1 MRTIFPYFGS
11 KKCYASMCWE
21 RFGDPNTYVEP
32 FAGSLAVLLRRP
44 QIYSNKRRFEI
55 VGDLSGK
62 ICNFWRALKI
72 DPEAIAKEIVYPP
85 IHLDMQARNKFIKDW
100 CEVNKAKLE
109 LNPDYCDVK
118 VAAWFIW
125 GQCLSI
131 GLNFGSCND
140 PQVPNMAGS
149 ALSQVQS
156 IYQSMSVNEAVDYNN
171 KLLSQIADR
180 LASVA
185 IFNKPWKSCF
195 SGRVMEHREAEE
207 VAVFLDPPYKLEK
220 RSKTYENEH
229 QSETAAEASYEWA
242 IEHGEKYRIAYCCHE
257 GDFPVPKKWEVNY
270 KELHAHTSSINRG
283 KVLDCIMF
291 SPKCGMRG
299 TLFEGDF

>member
-44 QIYSNKRRFEI
+44 AIYQNKRRFEI

-62 ICNFWRALKI
+62 ICNFWRALKR
-72 DPEAIAKEIVYPP
+72 DPESIAREIVYPP
-85 IHLDMQARNKFIKDW
+85 LHLDMQSRNDYLKQWFIDHQDQ
-100 CEVNKAKLE
+100 LRSD
-109 LNPDYCDVK
+109 PHFCDIQI
-118 VAAWFIW
+118 AAWWLW

-131 GLNFGSCND
+131 GLNFGGCND

-156 IYQSMSVNEAVDYNN
+156 IYQVMSIDEAVEYNTR
-171 KLLSQIADR
+171 LLRKIADR

-185 IFNKPWKSCF
+185 VFNKPWKQCF
-195 SGRVMEHREAEE
+195 SGRVMEHREAKE
-207 VAVFLDPPYKLEK
+207 VAIFLDPPYKLEK
-220 RSKTYENEH
+220 RGKTYENED
-229 QSETAAEASYEWA
+229 QAEDAAIESYKWA
-242 IEHGEKYRIAYCCHE
+242 IEHGEKYRIGYCCHE
-257 GDFPVPKKWEVNY
+257 GDFEIPAGWEVNTR
-270 KELHAHTSSINRG
+270 ELHSHTSTINRG
-283 KVLDCIMF
+283 KVFDQVMF
-291 SPKCGMRG
+291 SPRCGMRG
-299 TLFEGDF
+299 TLFEER